1 MEKFYK
7 LKNTSN
13 FNLIKRI
20 DPLREISESNYDKI
34 KTNKKLSAA
43 NMRYLKMISAD
54 GRVYLYDNYSII
66 PTDIK
71 LNLSTKEI
79 KSPFKIPVKD
89 SIVTSDMID
98 LI

>member
-1 MEKFYK
+1 
-7 LKNTSN
+7 
-13 FNLIKRI
+13 
-20 DPLREISESNYDKI
+20 
-34 KTNKKLSAA
+34 
-43 NMRYLKMISAD
+43 MRYLKMISAD